1 MVAQTRGAHARLLP
15 RRGPSWTAPMD
26 LSPRPVRGR
35 QADARLVRPWGIRKT
50 GFAELVAATNY
61 TILRGASHPSDMV
74 CEAIRRKMRGIG
86 IADRNTVAGVVR
98 AHVALKQARE
108 GWNEASAKARARH
121 EADHPWE
128 EFPEPAQLPHPDL
141 DFRLVVGAH
150 LVFREGT
157 PDIVANP
164 AKRYGRGPLPRL

>member
-1 MVAQTRGAHARLLP
+1 MVDQSRGPDARLIP
-15 RRGPSWTAPMD
+15 RRGPSRTTPMD

-35 QADARLVRPWGIRKT
+35 QSDARLVRPRDIRMT
-50 GFAELVAATNY
+50 GVADLVAATNY
-61 TILRGASHPSDMV
+61 SFLRGAAHPCDMV
-74 CEAIRRKMRGIG
+74 SEAIRRKMRGIG